1 MAKRRRRLT
10 RKGLAVIT
18 FTAGIIMGILIC
30 TTLRTDKKIPQ
41 QNTSVSIETTE
52 TEVWLVDTEVDKV
65 DNSEIINEMYST
77 RLCRCISEEEFY
89 NLQMI
94 AMCESENQGEES
106 MTAVVAVVLNR
117 MQSEKFKPNT
127 VETVI
132 FQENQFSPALPNQD
146 HDGGSFQRHG
156 REMTLDSFSPDIQE
170 TGRNAV
176 IDAINGV
183 DPSDGALFYFAP
195 DIISEEEATLR
206 KYLIDPIVIGDQI
219 FYKGYADM

>member
-1 MAKRRRRLT
+1 MANNKNKRRRRLT
-10 RKGLAVIT
+10 RRGLAVIT
-18 FTAGIIMGILIC
+18 FTMGLIGGIVISNLGD
-30 TTLRTDKKIPQ
+30 TDKKIPKDTTSSVEEATNGLVNFTL
-41 QNTSVSIETTE
+41 QNHVYGE
-52 TEVWLVDTEVDKV
+52 DDYR
-65 DNSEIINEMYST
+65 YST
-77 RLCRCISEEEFY
+77 RLCRQISEEEFY

-94 AMCESENQGEES
+94 ALCESENQGAES

-117 MQSEKFKPNT
+117 MQSEMFSAET

-195 DIISEEEATLR
+195 DIISEEEAALR
-206 KYLIDPIVIGDQI
+206 KNLIDPIVIGDQI
-219 FYKGYADM
+219 FYKGYANQ